1 MGFERPRAMALDL
14 SSPVSPSTC
23 LGVALDALIATNISD
38 RATRF
43 DKYKV
48 ERAYILT
55 SKRTGAAGDF
65 ATHILSIH
73 LSLNKAARAVA
84 RWN

>member
-1 MGFERPRAMALDL
+1 MAWF
-14 SSPVSPSTC
+14 
-23 LGVALDALIATNISD
+23 D
-38 RATRF
+38 RDKHQRQGNQV

-48 ERAYILT
+48 KRAYILAL
-55 SKRTGAAGDF
+55 KRTSTAGDF